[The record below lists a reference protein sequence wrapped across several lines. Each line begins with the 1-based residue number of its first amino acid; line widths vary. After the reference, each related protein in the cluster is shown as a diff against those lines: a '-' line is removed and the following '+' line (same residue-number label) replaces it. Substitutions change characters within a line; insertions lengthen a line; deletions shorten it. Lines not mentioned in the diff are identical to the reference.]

1 MQEVIENNDPMK
13 DLRDKLQQVIW
24 DNEKLLEDRV
34 FALATGSFAI
44 SLTIFQVQKS
54 WVPLSKWLILASW
67 VILLAAVILIVYS
80 LYYARNGAE
89 KAIKS
94 PNSKLGEVI
103 TSGNKKTKRLNAI
116 SYYLTFV
123 GILLTAT
130 AAIITLFCNY

>member
-1 MQEVIENNDPMK
+1 MQEVIENNDLMK

-94 PNSKLGEVI
+94 SDSNVGEVI
-103 TSGNKKTKRLNAI
+103 ARGNKMTKKLNVI
-116 SYYLTFV
+116 SYCLTFC
-123 GILLTAT
+123 GILLTAA